1 MFFEDEKDIIKDGAD
16 IRIDEDGTVTW
27 EDVLNN
33 EEDIA
38 GMPNIEHEGKT
49 VDLGDEL
56 ELVDDTEKEVN
67 DQELLEILNGVQ
79 ANSSQANDTQNQNK
93 EEDFDIDEQLANV
106 VMEQNQSQN
115 QGQNQEEYIPRKQE
129 KKQTSSTS
137 PLLIIIL
144 IGVLIASGI
153 YYGLQYFQENQ
164 MLNEISQKEIAPK
177 PSVQEEMNNL
187 TQEDLTQR
195 QEESIPVIN
204 EEEVNEVKP
213 EEAKPE
219 VEKKQ
224 VINVIPTGRSN
235 PFMPIAK
242 YAKTTIPDTS
252 VLYDKVGVPKPPE
265 TYGIQQEE
273 TMQMMT
279 IAVSGIMYDEVK
291 PSAIITYNDNDY
303 FVQKGDRLD
312 NYKIID
318 IARNHVTIALGN
330 NTYRANVGEE
340 FKITSKFNGSAQFI
354 PSQQGGGKQY
364 YSVTKEESQSK
375 KSSDTRYVSEEDIT
389 INTK

>member
-1 MFFEDEKDIIKDGAD
+1 MFFEDEKDIIKEGTD

-115 QGQNQEEYIPRKQE
+115 QDQNQEEYIPRKQE

>member
-1 MFFEDEKDIIKDGAD
+1 MFFEDEKDIIKEGTD

-115 QGQNQEEYIPRKQE
+115 QDQNQEEYIPRKQE

-219 VEKKQ
+219 AEKKQ

>member
-1 MFFEDEKDIIKDGAD
+1 MFFEDEKDIIKEGTD

>member
-1 MFFEDEKDIIKDGAD
+1 MFFEDEKDIIKEGTD

-93 EEDFDIDEQLANV
+93 EEDFDIDRQLANV
-106 VMEQNQSQN
+106 AMEQN

>member
-1 MFFEDEKDIIKDGAD
+1 MFFEDEKDIIKEGTD

-93 EEDFDIDEQLANV
+93 EEDFDIDRQLANV
-106 VMEQNQSQN
+106 AMEQN

-213 EEAKPE
+213 EETKPE

-273 TMQMMT
+273 TMSSLY
-279 IAVSGIMYDEVK
+279 ISPD
-291 PSAIITYNDNDY
+291 
-303 FVQKGDRLD
+303 
-312 NYKIID
+312 
-318 IARNHVTIALGN
+318 
-330 NTYRANVGEE
+330 
-340 FKITSKFNGSAQFI
+340 
-354 PSQQGGGKQY
+354 SQNSRKN
-364 YSVTKEESQSK
+364 SVTRNSNRE
-375 KSSDTRYVSEEDIT
+375 
-389 INTK
+389 

>member
-1 MFFEDEKDIIKDGAD
+1 MFFEDEKDIIKEGTD

-38 GMPNIEHEGKT
+38 DMSNLEHEGKT

>member
-1 MFFEDEKDIIKDGAD
+1 MFFEDEKDIIKEGTD

-93 EEDFDIDEQLANV
+93 EEDFDIDRQLANV
-106 VMEQNQSQN
+106 AMEQN

-213 EEAKPE
+213 EETKPE
-219 VEKKQ
+219 AEKKQ

>member
-1 MFFEDEKDIIKDGAD
+1 MFFEDEKDIIKDGTD

>member
-1 MFFEDEKDIIKDGAD
+1 MFFEDEKDIIKEGTD

-27 EDVLNN
+27 EDVLSN

-106 VMEQNQSQN
+106 VMEQNQGQN

-318 IARNHVTIALGN
+318 IARNHVTIALGS

-364 YSVTKEESQSK
+364 YSVIKEESQSK

>member
-27 EDVLNN
+27 EDVLSN
-33 EEDIA
+33 EESIA
-38 GMPNIEHEGKT
+38 DMPNLKPEEKT
-49 VDLGDEL
+49 INLGDEL
-56 ELVDDTEKEVN
+56 ELVDDSEKEVN
-67 DQELLEILNGVQ
+67 DHELLEILNGVQ
-79 ANSSQANDTQNQNK
+79 GDSSQAKDAQQQNK
-93 EEDFDIDEQLANV
+93 EEDFDIDGQLANV
-106 VMEQNQSQN
+106 VMEQNQ
-115 QGQNQEEYIPRKQE
+115 GQNQEEYVPRKQE

-144 IGVLIASGI
+144 VGILIASGI

-177 PSVQEEMNNL
+177 PSVQEEMNNI
-187 TQEDLTQR
+187 TQDDLTQR

-204 EEEVNEVKP
+204 EEDVNEVKP
-213 EEAKPE
+213 EDTKPE
-219 VEKKQ
+219 TEKKQ

-242 YAKTTIPDTS
+242 YAKTTIPDAS

-265 TYGIQQEE
+265 TYGIQHEE
-273 TMQMMT
+273 TVQMMT
-279 IAVSGIMYDEVK
+279 IVVSGIMYDEIK

-330 NTYRANVGEE
+330 NTYRANIGEE
-340 FKITSKFNGSAQFI
+340 FKITSKFDGSAQFI

-364 YSVTKEESQSK
+364 YSVTKEETQSK

>member
-1 MFFEDEKDIIKDGAD
+1 MFFEDEKDIIKEGTD

-115 QGQNQEEYIPRKQE
+115 QDQNQEEYIPRKQE

-195 QEESIPVIN
+195 QEENIPVIN

>member
-1 MFFEDEKDIIKDGAD
+1 MFFEDEKDIIKEGTD

-106 VMEQNQSQN
+106 VMEQNQGQN
-115 QGQNQEEYIPRKQE
+115 QDQNQEEYIPRKQE

>member
-1 MFFEDEKDIIKDGAD
+1 MFFEDEKDIIKEGTD

-115 QGQNQEEYIPRKQE
+115 QGQNQEEYVPRKQE

-195 QEESIPVIN
+195 QEENIPVIN